1 MRCVGGEGRGKE
13 GGKRE
18 GRWGMREEGWEG
30 GRKGGDCI
38 HLVMVQCRSEQ
49 SKMLRPRR

>member
-18 GRWGMREEGWEG
+18 GRWGMREEGREG
-30 GRKGGDCI
+30 GKEVIAFIWSWYNAGA
-38 HLVMVQCRSEQ
+38 
-49 SKMLRPRR
+49 SKARC